1 MKNKI
6 LIALCVLT
14 LAVSG
19 YIYKFIYNPNIYL
32 KCKWDLNSV
41 EYIYQF
47 NRNEFKWLLHRTK
60 PGFKY
65 SKKVKYFSKEKAEY
79 MGDYDSDF
87 PGNKQDVSINRM
99 TGTMTWSWIASD
111 TKEKKTQTYYC
122 EEINSLPKPPKP
134 KF

>member
-1 MKNKI
+1 MKKTI
-6 LIALCVLT
+6 LIAVCVLT

-47 NRNEFKWLLHRTK
+47 NRNKFKWLFQISKQDFEYT
-60 PGFKY
+60 
-65 SKKVKYFSKEKAEY
+65 KKVKYFTKEKAEY
-79 MGDYDSDF
+79 VGDYDSEF

-99 TGTMTWSWIASD
+99 TGTVTWSWIASN
-111 TKEKKTQTYYC
+111 TKEKKTKTYTC
-122 EEINSLPKPPKP
+122 EEINSLPKPTKP

>member
-6 LIALCVLT
+6 LIAVCVLT

-41 EYIYQF
+41 VYIYQF
-47 NRNEFKWLLHRTK
+47 NRNEFKWLWNGTK

-79 MGDYDSDF
+79 VGDYDSDSF
-87 PGNKQDVSINRM
+87 ANQQDVFINRM
-99 TGTMTWSWIASD
+99 TGTITWFWIASD
-111 TKEKKTQTYYC
+111 TKVKKTQTYYC
-122 EEINSLPKPPKP
+122 EEINSLPKPQKP
-134 KF
+134 RF